1 MEPTMTSESL
11 GFDPYEA
18 VLTDLRAKRDQLD
31 QTIKLLEAQRSGSA
45 VSPGVTANQAAPEGP
60 GAYLGMTIADAAK
73 RLLMSRKQPLG
84 NAEIL
89 AGLKAGGLV
98 MQGATPI
105 NTLGSVLFRRFHD
118 VGDIVRI
125 GRGTWGL
132 AEWYPNRNFKKKAK
146 GEGEGGETETNETNE
161 PESPLKP
168 TLVAA
173 RG

>member
-1 MEPTMTSESL
+1 MQEMPTESQ

-18 VLTDLRAKRDQLD
+18 VLMDLRAKRDQLD
-31 QTIKLLEAQRSGSA
+31 QTIKLLEAQRAGSNI
-45 VSPGVTANQAAPEGP
+45 SPSSSSNQAAPEGP

-98 MQGATPI
+98 MQGASPI
-105 NTLGSVLFRRFHD
+105 NTLGSVLFRRFND
-118 VGDIVRI
+118 AGDIVRI

-132 AEWYPNRNFKKKAK
+132 AEWYPNRSFKKRVRD
-146 GEGEGGETETNETNE
+146 EEESTDETETSE
-161 PESPLKP
+161 PEQPSKP

-173 RG
+173 KG

>member
-1 MEPTMTSESL
+1 MATESQ

-31 QTIKLLEAQRSGSA
+31 QTIKLLEAQKGGGATSSGS
-45 VSPGVTANQAAPEGP
+45 SANQVTPEGP

-89 AGLKAGGLV
+89 TGLKAGGLV

-105 NTLGSVLFRRFHD
+105 NTLGSVLFRRFND

-132 AEWYPNRNFKKKAK
+132 AEWYPNRSFKKKAK
-146 GEGEGGETETNETNE
+146 GDGETEATVETSE
-161 PESPLKP
+161 PEQPLKP
-168 TLVAA
+168 MLVAA
-173 RG
+173 KG